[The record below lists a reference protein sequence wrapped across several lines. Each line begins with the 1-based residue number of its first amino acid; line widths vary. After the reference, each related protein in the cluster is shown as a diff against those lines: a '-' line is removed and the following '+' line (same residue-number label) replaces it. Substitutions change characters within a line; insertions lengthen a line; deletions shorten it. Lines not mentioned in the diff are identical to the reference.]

1 MENFT
6 GQQPHNNSIKFILR
20 KKSDIRK
27 YKKKNLTT
35 PFTEDPKR
43 TRRPKLSAL
52 KIRLYHK
59 KTNILQNTKIVLKQM
74 KKKKKI
80 KLI

>member
-20 KKSDIRK
+20 KKSDIRE
-27 YKKKNLTT
+27 YKKNLTT

-59 KTNILQNTKIVLKQM
+59 KTNILQNTKIVWKQM
-74 KKKKKI
+74 KKKI